1 MKTPTPRRRK
11 KKYVSLSE
19 ICVEHQDKLNDSRIA
34 ADKRAWKK
42 ATENLPN
49 DAFSNDVPDDA
60 DKFGSYCRNI
70 TPTLSTSYEERFDY
84 HE

>member
-42 ATENLPN
+42 ATQNLPD
-49 DAFSNDVPDDA
+49 DAFS
-60 DKFGSYCRNI
+60 
-70 TPTLSTSYEERFDY
+70 
-84 HE
+84 